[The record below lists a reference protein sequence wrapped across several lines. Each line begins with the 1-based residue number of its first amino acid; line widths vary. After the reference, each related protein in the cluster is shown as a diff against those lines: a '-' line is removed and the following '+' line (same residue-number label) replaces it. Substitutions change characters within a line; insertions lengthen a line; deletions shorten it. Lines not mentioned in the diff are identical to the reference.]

1 MVAMAAV
8 VVSLLFRRV
17 PADGLFAAN
26 AVYSISVVCRQLSY
40 PPPAPA
46 PLAMSCFCR
55 IVVHYPKT
63 V

>member
-1 MVAMAAV
+1 MVV

-17 PADGLFAAN
+17 PADGLFATN
-26 AVYSISVVCRQLSY
+26 AVYSISVVCRQLSF

-46 PLAMSCFCR
+46 PAALAMRCFCR
-55 IVVHYPKT
+55 IVLHYPKT